1 MYLKKIPTQLW
12 LLLLCAGWFY
22 LPLDSLISY
31 ENALLIKLFGSPK
44 NIWAAT
50 TIALQWAF
58 VISCYI
64 LSRSRWCAAII
75 IIEVFCMAYNVAA
88 CYAPVAL
95 RDTIYDSRPLI
106 VWLAFIL
113 QLTAIAISTGGGV
126 GSHDNYNRRKS
137 DPANNSDSNLHRS
150 QFIPSR
156 TGLLE
161 ASK

>member
-1 MYLKKIPTQLW
+1 MHLKKIPEQFW
-12 LLLLCAGWFY
+12 LLVLVSSWYY
-22 LPLDSLISY
+22 LPLSSIFNLDTKAKWVVVVLCMQW
-31 ENALLIKLFGSPK
+31 LL
-44 NIWAAT
+44 
-50 TIALQWAF
+50 

-88 CYAPVAL
+88 CYAPDAL
-95 RDTIYDSRPLI
+95 RDSIYNSRPLI

-137 DPANNSDSNLHRS
+137 DPSDNSDSDLNCA
-150 QFIPSR
+150 QP
-156 TGLLE
+156 LLGGARMVE
-161 ASK
+161 AQK